1 MDALYDELVAF
12 VGSIQYGSSP
22 VVSGEDGK
30 RALEL
35 AVEISKKIKFSST

>member
-1 MDALYDELVAF
+1 MMNWQPLSDP
-12 VGSIQYGSSP
+12 SQYGGSP

-35 AVEISKKIKFSST
+35 AVEISSKIKSSST